1 MTRLCSNE
9 KKEKVKLN
17 ITLENYSDKLK
28 LKDKDGKT
36 MTERNWAQWCE
47 ERNYYLDANN
57 AIRSNYMRA
66 FIKQLEVVEER
77 KWETT

>member
-1 MTRLCSNE
+1 MTRLGSNE
-9 KKEKVKLN
+9 KKMNKQN

-47 ERNYYLDANN
+47 DRNYYLDPNN

-77 KWETT
+77 KWEST